1 MKEYALSKEEKERS
15 LKLFDELQGDLSAAT
30 KKLFNDDNEK
40 GSTVRG
46 RALRKYWVEKGLSY
60 RTKVKKRVVKH
71 FLKDSEKS
79 FIKQHYCPEMT
90 KLELGQLLW
99 PKDAESKGFSET
111 DKFIAL
117 CEYINK
123 EFPSSVNLRD
133 DAAGE
138 RYVPPKV
145 FSTAVKKLNK
155 VASKQFDVERLN
167 VQDKK
172 CVEKLISYLSAPRFL
187 QVINSYITKQNR
199 ELFES
204 EYIRSTW
211 DKPDLTSDEL
221 NLYVNVCMDYVNLK
235 EIEQQKQKLNLMFDD
250 TEGQN
255 DLTMRLTEMLKTKA
269 EEYNQCINRIDKMLA
284 KLNGERAKRVQNQ
297 HQRNASIISLVQL
310 FQDENERKLMIKM
323 AEMQKQTIKKEADEI
338 EKMSDWKARVL
349 GISKEDA
356 I

>member
-40 GSTVRG
+40 GSTIRG

-71 FLKDSEKS
+71 FLKDGEKS

-145 FSTAVKKLNK
+145 LSTAVKKLNK
-155 VASKQFDVERLN
+155 VASKEFEIERLN